1 MIAPD
6 RRPATGRRAQT
17 AGVSGRMH
25 LPARCCPPDALM
37 SDNPHQMKRLK
48 TGAFERRLSLAKAG
62 FIAGARMATG
72 TASALFASPG
82 EREEKRRRVMA
93 EQAQYLVRELGK
105 LKGSVVKI
113 GQMMALYGEH
123 FLPPEITRALHQLND
138 DTQALAWTALEP
150 VLREQ
155 LGEKRFAELEIDPEP
170 LGAASLAQVHRA
182 WRKSDGAELVLKIQY
197 PGVAKA
203 IDSDLNLV
211 TQLLK
216 LTNAVPQTREFEEWL
231 DEVRMMMHREVNY
244 PQEMETTR
252 LFHTYLKDDARY
264 IVPRI
269 YGDYCTTTVLCMSFE
284 RGVAINS
291 PIVLGLS
298 QERRNQLA
306 EAALD
311 LCCREVFAWGELQT
325 DPNFGNYLVRLAEHE
340 GEADRIVLLDFGAV
354 RDFPEDLLKLA
365 RELTRAAF
373 YKDRDGMIAAMQG
386 FGFFDNMPLTTKNTI
401 ADLFFLAIEPFSDLS
416 DAPAYAVENG
426 RYVWAQSQLHNRVTV
441 LAGKSAASRHFAIP
455 PKEVMFIS
463 RKFMGAYT
471 FMTVI
476 DARITA
482 RKLLQ
487 PYLHAS
493 CT

>member
-1 MIAPD
+1 
-6 RRPATGRRAQT
+6 
-17 AGVSGRMH
+17 
-25 LPARCCPPDALM
+25 M

-62 FIAGARMATG
+62 FIAGARFATG
-72 TASALFASPG
+72 TAGSLFSSPE
-82 EREEKRRRVMA
+82 ERDEKRRRVMA

-138 DTQALAWTALEP
+138 DTSALAWSSLEP
-150 VLREQ
+150 VLRTQ
-155 LGEKRFAELEIDPEP
+155 LGDKRFNELDIDPEP

-182 WRKSDGAELVLKIQY
+182 RRKSDGTELVLKIQY
-197 PGVAKA
+197 PGVAQA

-211 TQLLK
+211 TQMLK
-216 LTNAVPQTREFEEWL
+216 LTKAVPQTREFEDWL
-231 DEVRMMMHREVNY
+231 GEVRMMMHREVNY

-252 LFHTYLKDDARY
+252 LFHSFLKDDPRY

-269 YGDYCTTTVLCMSFE
+269 YGDYCTDTVLCMSFE
-284 RGVAINS
+284 RGVPINS

-298 QERRNQLA
+298 QERRNRIA

-311 LCCREVFAWGELQT
+311 ICCREVFVWGELQT
-325 DPNFGNYLVRLAEHE
+325 DPNFGNYLVHLAEKE
-340 GEADRIVLLDFGAV
+340 GEHDRIVLLDFGAV
-354 RDFPEDLLKLA
+354 RDFPDDLLALA
-365 RELTRAAF
+365 RKLTRAAF
-373 YKDRDGMIAAMQG
+373 YRDRDAMLAAMQG
-386 FGFFDNMPLTTKNTI
+386 FTFFNGMQQATKDSI
-401 ADLFFLAIEPFSDLS
+401 VEVLFLAMEPFSDLK
-416 DAPAYAVENG
+416 DAPAEALTPEG
-426 RYVWAQSQLHNRVTV
+426 RYAWARSRLHNRVTS
-441 LAGKSAASRHFAIP
+441 LAGKSAATRQFVIP

-476 DARITA
+476 DAQIYA
-482 RKLLQ
+482 RAILE
-487 PYLHAS
+487 PYLQGKS
-493 CT
+493 V